1 MVRLRLAAENALKS
15 SWVQVILKKIRIA
28 WRAVTTAGAT
38 SSCRERRLA
47 GDRVGFLDGARVGFR
62 AGVSVGFITGEKD
75 GDTSGDNVGFALTGV
90 SVGLLEVGAVVG
102 ALLTPPCRDTISAR
116 TLED

>member
-1 MVRLRLAAENALKS
+1 MS
-15 SWVQVILKKIRIA
+15 
-28 WRAVTTAGAT
+28 
-38 SSCRERRLA
+38 
-47 GDRVGFLDGARVGFR
+47 VGFITGDALGAKVGPLEEGDGVGLR
-62 AGVSVGFITGEKD
+62 AAGERVGFITGEKD

-90 SVGLLEVGAVVG
+90 SVGILEVGAVVG